1 MPDERD
7 PRNRRRRRL
16 ARATRGS
23 ALRPNFGD
31 DGEFGG
37 SYRSLVAIGGTAAAT
52 SVADTASTAALA
64 ATTAE
69 AGHINKLIV
78 SAGVTGAAATL
89 ELGGIYVTSILHN
102 NDQMVTGKVPAA
114 LFRHDSVD
122 NPMFGHWVEVND
134 VISVT
139 FENQSGATAE
149 IGFCFTV

>member
-1 MPDERD
+1 MS
-7 PRNRRRRRL
+7 RRL
-16 ARATRGS
+16 ARIARGS
-23 ALRPNFGD
+23 ALRPDLDINGD
-31 DGEFGG
+31 PIGT
-37 SYRSLVAIGGTAAAT
+37 YRSLVALGGAAAAT

-64 ATTAE
+64 VTTAE

-102 NDQMVTGKVPAA
+102 NDQMLTGKVPAA

-122 NPMFGHWVEVND
+122 NPSFGHYVEVND
-134 VISVT
+134 VLTVT